1 MPDVNGIPTTDE
13 MDHTTP
19 EDRYKLVAQCNSC
32 DEWLHFKGDPMK
44 TIQTTG
50 LTCDNCGG
58 HSFSNLISE
67 RTFNPTAAKR
77 KGRTSR
83 R

>member
-1 MPDVNGIPTTDE
+1 MAIPTTDE

-19 EDRYKLVAQCNSC
+19 EDRYKLVAECSSC
-32 DEWLHFKGDPMK
+32 GHWQHFTGSAENVGNQTKGVK
-44 TIQTTG
+44 
-50 LTCDNCGG
+50 CDNCGG
-58 HSFSNLISE
+58 HSFRTGSLISQ
-67 RTFNPTAAKR
+67 RTFNPLAAKR